1 MSENNNKIT
10 ILDHEE
16 LNSDNNSI
24 NDALD
29 IEIEHDDDEDILLIN
44 NKVHTTS
51 KIIDTNDVK
60 KYKNLMDFIN
70 KHKCQYGDK
79 TYTHT
84 WWDNRTNIV
93 FKVGSDEYLEYLDVY
108 SNELN
113 NMYGELH
120 VMEKPLDVGP
130 LCLDYDIKL
139 GNGIRCFEKINV
151 IFVVKAIN
159 EIIKK
164 YYTLSEEEEELVCYV
179 LVKNKPYYDEN
190 KQVCSDGFHIQYPN
204 LIMDYKDRFIIYE
217 QSKKEIINQGY
228 FDELFKILLKNN
240 LETDTNKKYEITKND
255 EFVDSD
261 GNVVSASIKKKL
273 IEQIISE
280 LFDSSVI
287 KRNSWFSYGSGKRRP
302 SGVYFYEVL
311 HVFDPEI
318 NEYEEIPNKQEL
330 AKILSIRNENLIPI
344 KSKLNLDKLYETI
357 IPKYVKTMAKKPDIK
372 GLFIKNSDSTDNADN
387 SNNINNQ
394 NFKDNRDNRE
404 EIKIKHNNEKNDTD
418 TDLTDDVSMAKKL
431 IKLLNKKRAGPYNEW
446 ITVGWTLFNI
456 SVNLLPEFIFF
467 SKQDNKKYQ
476 EGCCEK
482 IWDEC
487 SRRITEG
494 GYTIASLHMWAKEDN
509 PEEYMKL
516 IRANVNK
523 LLEEANIK
531 TDYDIAL
538 ILREMYRHE
547 FKCTSISGNI
557 WWQFENHRWKKID
570 GAYTFGIKMS
580 EEVARQFAELSASY
594 MRESITCSGQKAD
607 ILLRKSG
614 DIVKLIIDLKKT
626 AYKERI
632 IRECSSLFYDCK
644 FEDKLDDNPYLIGFD
659 NGVYDLRTGLFR
671 NGCPDDY
678 MSFTTGYDYE
688 VKYSQNSPD
697 IVAIE
702 KFIRSIHP
710 ADDLRK
716 YVMCFLASILEG
728 GNTDQKMF
736 FWTGSG
742 SNGKGTLIDLLD
754 HTFGDYYG
762 TLPVTLLTVKRKGSS
777 NATPE
782 LADKKGKRVLIMQE
796 PDQDDELNVG
806 FLKELTG
813 QDKIMA
819 RALYG
824 QPCYYIPQF
833 TPIVAC
839 NKLPKINFDG
849 GIERRARVVEHTQKF
864 VDEPT
869 KPNEH
874 PKDPELRGKLK
885 TWHKPF
891 MWLLLNIYY
900 PIYKKYGIDKL
911 EPACVKLSTQ
921 KYKQD
926 SNVYFEF
933 KEEFIQDSTPTDR
946 LSKNEMWEIFKE
958 WHTNNYNDRKLP
970 STKDLFKYFEENGYE
985 KRNNFFCGI
994 TFKERVEENNGGLD

>member
-1 MSENNNKIT
+1 MTSKNNKIT
-10 ILDHEE
+10 IFD
-16 LNSDNNSI
+16 DNHHKIDDDII
-24 NDALD
+24 NDHLD
-29 IEIEHDDDEDILLIN
+29 VEISIDEDE
-44 NKVHTTS
+44 
-51 KIIDTNDVK
+51 DVLVIHNHEHNASNIKTKNIEK
-60 KYKNLMDFIN
+60 KYTNLMDFIY
-70 KHKCQYGDK
+70 KHKCEYGDK
-79 TYTHT
+79 TFTHT
-84 WWDNRTNIV
+84 WWDNTKNII
-93 FKVGSDEYLEYLDVY
+93 FKVNSDDYEEYLDVY
-108 SNELN
+108 TKEIGTKYG
-113 NMYGELH
+113 NMH
-120 VMEKPLDVGP
+120 VMEKPLDIGP
-130 LCLDYDIKL
+130 LCLDYDVKIAE
-139 GNGIRCFEKINV
+139 GIRCFEKID
-151 IFVVKAIN
+151 IMLVVKAIN
-159 EIIKK
+159 KIIKK
-164 YYTLSEEEEELVCYV
+164 YYSLSNEQEELVCYV

-190 KQVCSDGFHIQYPN
+190 KKLYSDGFHIQYPN
-204 LIMDYKDRFIIYE
+204 LIMNVKDRFVIYE
-217 QSKKEIINQGY
+217 ESKNEIVNQGY
-228 FDELFKILLKNN
+228 FDELFKILLKHD
-240 LETDTNKKYEITKND
+240 LETETNKKYEITEED
-255 EFVDSD
+255 EFVDNE
-261 GNVVSASIKKKL
+261 GNYVSGTIKKKL
-273 IEQIISE
+273 MNQIIVE

-287 KRNSWFSYGSGKRRP
+287 KRNSWFSYGSGKKR
-302 SGVYFYEVL
+302 SNGTFFYEVL
-311 HVFDPEI
+311 HIFDPEI
-318 NEYEEIPNKQEL
+318 NEYEEIPTKIEL
-330 AKILSIRNENLIPI
+330 ARILSIRNDNLSPI
-344 KSKLNLDKLYETI
+344 KSKSNLDKLYEI
-357 IPKYVKTMAKKPDIK
+357 VVSKYMKIMAKKPDVK
-372 GLFIKNSDSTDNADN
+372 SLFIKNTEGEAEE
-387 SNNINNQ
+387 
-394 NFKDNRDNRE
+394 E
-404 EIKIKHNNEKNDTD
+404 EIEIKQTKKTLVVNNSEKDLNDD
-418 TDLTDDVSMAKKL
+418 ISMSRKL
-431 IKLLNKKRAGPYNEW
+431 IRLLNKKRAGPYNEW

-456 SVNLLPEFIFF
+456 SPNLLPEFIYF
-467 SKQDNKKYQ
+467 SKQDNLKYKD
-476 EGCCEK
+476 GCCEK

-487 SRRITEG
+487 SRRMTEG

-509 PEEYMKL
+509 AEEYMKL

-538 ILREMYRHE
+538 ILKEMYKHE

-580 EEVARQFAELSASY
+580 EEVARQFAELSSAY
-594 MRESITCSGQKAD
+594 MTESISCSGQKAD

-644 FEDKLDDNPYLIGFD
+644 FEDKLDDNPFLIGFD
-659 NGVYDLRTGLFR
+659 NGVYDLRNGLFR

-688 VKYSQNSPD
+688 PNYNQNSPD
-697 IVAIE
+697 IVSIE

-716 YVMCFLASILEG
+716 YVMCFIASILEG
-728 GNTDQKMF
+728 GNSDQKMF

-754 HTFGDYYG
+754 HTLGDYYG

-777 NATPE
+777 SATPE

-833 TPIVAC
+833 IPILAC
-839 NKLPKINFDG
+839 NKLPKITFDG
-849 GIERRARVVEHTQKF
+849 GIDRRTRVVEHTQKF

-891 MWLLLNIYY
+891 MWLLLNTYY
-900 PIYKKYGIDKL
+900 PIYKKYGIEKL
-911 EPACVKLSTQ
+911 EPECVKMSTQ

-926 SNVYFEF
+926 SNVYYEF
-933 KEEFIQDSTPTDR
+933 KEEFIRDASPNDR
-946 LSKNEMWEIFKE
+946 LSRNAMWGMFKE

-970 STKDLFKYFEENGYE
+970 GTKELYKYFEDNGYE
-985 KRNNFFCGI
+985 KRGNSFCGI
-994 TFKERVEENNGGLD
+994 AFKERVDDNNGGLD

>member
-1 MSENNNKIT
+1 MTSKTNKIT
-10 ILDHEE
+10 IIDDEQHES
-16 LNSDNNSI
+16 SDNISNEG
-24 NDALD
+24 LD
-29 IEIEHDDDEDILLIN
+29 IQITSDDD
-44 NKVHTTS
+44 
-51 KIIDTNDVK
+51 NDVLVIHNHVHSKSKNETNNIEK
-60 KYKNLMDFIN
+60 KYTNLMDFIY
-70 KHKCQYGDK
+70 KHKCDYGDK

-84 WWDNRTNIV
+84 WWDNTNKNII
-93 FKVGSDEYLEYLDVY
+93 FKVESDEYSDYLNVY
-108 SNELN
+108 TAELKSKYG
-113 NMYGELH
+113 NMH
-120 VMEKPLDVGP
+120 VMEKPLDIGP

-139 GNGIRCFEKINV
+139 AGGIRCFEKIDV
-151 IFVVKAIN
+151 ILVVKAIN
-159 EIIKK
+159 KIIKK
-164 YYTLSEEEEELVCYV
+164 YYNLSDDQEELVCYV

-190 KQVCSDGFHIQYPN
+190 KQVYSDGFHIQYPN
-204 LIMDYKDRFIIYE
+204 LIMDVKDRFVIYE
-217 QSKKEIINQGY
+217 ESKNEIVNQGY
-228 FDELFKILLKNN
+228 FDELFKILLKHN
-240 LETDTNKKYEITKND
+240 LETETNKKYEITDDD
-255 EFVDSD
+255 EFVDEE
-261 GNVVSASIKKKL
+261 GEMVTPTTKKK
-273 IEQIISE
+273 IINQIISE
-280 LFDSSVI
+280 LFDNSVI
-287 KRNSWFSYGSGKRRP
+287 KRNSWFSYGSGKKR
-302 SGVYFYEVL
+302 STGVFFYEVL

-318 NEYEEIPNKQEL
+318 NEYEEIPTKVEL
-330 AKILSIRNENLIPI
+330 ARILSIRNENLSPI
-344 KSKLNLDKLYETI
+344 KSKFNLDKIYETI
-357 IPKYVKTMAKKPDIK
+357 TSKYMKTLAKKPDIK
-372 GLFIKNSDSTDNADN
+372 NLFKKNTDVEVEEEEKVEIEIKQNKDKDNGNNNKNNSD
-387 SNNINNQ
+387 
-394 NFKDNRDNRE
+394 KDLN
-404 EIKIKHNNEKNDTD
+404 
-418 TDLTDDVSMAKKL
+418 DDVSMARKL
-431 IKLLNKKRAGPYNEW
+431 IRLLNKRRAGPYNEW

-456 SVNLLPEFIFF
+456 SVNLLPEFISF
-467 SKQDNKKYQ
+467 SKQDNKKY
-476 EGCCEK
+476 ESGCCEK

-487 SRRITEG
+487 SRRMTDG

-509 PEEYMKL
+509 VEEYMKL

-538 ILREMYRHE
+538 ILKEMYKHE
-547 FKCTSISGNI
+547 FKCTSITGNI

-580 EEVARQFAELSASY
+580 EEVARQFAELSAVY
-594 MRESITCSGQKAD
+594 MRESILCSGQKAD

-644 FEDKLDDNPYLIGFD
+644 FEDKLDDNAFLVGFD

-678 MSFTTGYDYE
+678 ISFTTGYDYE
-688 VKYSQNSPD
+688 PNYNQNSPD

-716 YVMCFLASILEG
+716 YVMCFIASLLEG

-742 SNGKGTLIDLLD
+742 SNGKGTLIDLID
-754 HTFGDYYG
+754 HTFGNYYG

-777 NATPE
+777 SATPE

-796 PDQDDELNVG
+796 PDQDDELNIG

-824 QPCYYIPQF
+824 QPCYYVPQF
-833 TPIVAC
+833 TPILAS
-839 NKLPKINFDG
+839 NKLPKITFDG

-869 KPNEH
+869 TPNEH

-891 MWLLLNIYY
+891 MWLLLNTYY

-926 SNVYFEF
+926 SNVYYEF
-933 KEEFIQDSTPTDR
+933 KEEFIQDSSPNDR
-946 LSKNEMWEIFKE
+946 LSRNDMWAVFKE

-970 STKDLFKYFEENGYE
+970 GTKELYSYFEDNGYE
-985 KRNNFFCGI
+985 KRGNTFCGI
-994 TFKERVEENNGGLD
+994 TFKERVDDNGGLDR

>member
-1 MSENNNKIT
+1 MK
-10 ILDHEE
+10 
-16 LNSDNNSI
+16 
-24 NDALD
+24 
-29 IEIEHDDDEDILLIN
+29 
-44 NKVHTTS
+44 
-51 KIIDTNDVK
+51 
-60 KYKNLMDFIN
+60 
-70 KHKCQYGDK
+70 
-79 TYTHT
+79 
-84 WWDNRTNIV
+84 
-93 FKVGSDEYLEYLDVY
+93 
-108 SNELN
+108 
-113 NMYGELH
+113 
-120 VMEKPLDVGP
+120 
-130 LCLDYDIKL
+130 
-139 GNGIRCFEKINV
+139 
-151 IFVVKAIN
+151 
-159 EIIKK
+159 IKK
-164 YYTLSEEEEELVCYV
+164 IY
-179 LVKNKPYYDEN
+179 
-190 KQVCSDGFHIQYPN
+190 SDGFHIQYPN
-204 LIMDYKDRFIIYE
+204 LIMNVKDRFVIYE
-217 QSKKEIINQGY
+217 ESKNEIVNQGY
-228 FDELFKILLKNN
+228 FDELFKILLKHD
-240 LETDTNKKYEITKND
+240 LETETNKKYEITEED
-255 EFVDSD
+255 EFVDD
-261 GNVVSASIKKKL
+261 EGNYVSGTIKKKL
-273 IEQIISE
+273 MNQIITE

-287 KRNSWFSYGSGKRRP
+287 KRNSWFCYGSGKKR
-302 SGVYFYEVL
+302 SNGTFFYEVL
-311 HVFDPEI
+311 HIFDPEI
-318 NEYEEIPNKQEL
+318 NEYEEIPTKIEL
-330 AKILSIRNENLIPI
+330 ARILSIRNDNISPI
-344 KSKLNLDKLYETI
+344 KSKSNLEKLYEIVVSKYMKI
-357 IPKYVKTMAKKPDIK
+357 IAKKPDVK
-372 GLFIKNSDSTDNADN
+372 SLFIKNTEIEAE
-387 SNNINNQ
+387 
-394 NFKDNRDNRE
+394 E
-404 EIKIKHNNEKNDTD
+404 EIEIKQTKKTVVTNNSEKDSNDD
-418 TDLTDDVSMAKKL
+418 ISMSRKL
-431 IKLLNKKRAGPYNEW
+431 IRLLNKKRAGPYNEW

-456 SVNLLPEFIFF
+456 SPNLLPEFIYF
-467 SKQDNKKYQ
+467 SKQDNLKYKD
-476 EGCCEK
+476 GCCEK

-487 SRRITEG
+487 SRRMTEG

-509 PEEYMKL
+509 AEEYMKL

-538 ILREMYRHE
+538 ILKEMYKHE

-580 EEVARQFAELSASY
+580 EEVARQFAELSSAY
-594 MRESITCSGQKAD
+594 MKESISCSGQKAD

-644 FEDKLDDNPYLIGFD
+644 FEDKLDDNPFLIGFD
-659 NGVYDLRTGLFR
+659 NGVYDLRNGLFR

-688 VKYSQNSPD
+688 TNYNQNSPD
-697 IVAIE
+697 IVSIE

-716 YVMCFLASILEG
+716 YVMCFIASILEG
-728 GNTDQKMF
+728 GNSDQKMF

-754 HTFGDYYG
+754 HTLGDYYG

-777 NATPE
+777 SATPE

-833 TPIVAC
+833 IPILAC
-839 NKLPKINFDG
+839 NKLPKITFDG
-849 GIERRARVVEHTQKF
+849 GIDRRTRVVEHTQKF

-891 MWLLLNIYY
+891 MWLLLNTYY
-900 PIYKKYGIDKL
+900 PIYKKYGIEKL
-911 EPACVKLSTQ
+911 EPECVKMSTQ

-926 SNVYFEF
+926 SNVYYEF
-933 KEEFIQDSTPTDR
+933 KEEFIADASPNDR
-946 LSKNEMWEIFKE
+946 LSRNAVWSMFKE

-970 STKDLFKYFEENGYE
+970 GTKELYKYFEDNGYE
-985 KRNNFFCGI
+985 KRGNSFCGI
-994 TFKERVEENNGGLD
+994 IFKERVDDNDGGLY